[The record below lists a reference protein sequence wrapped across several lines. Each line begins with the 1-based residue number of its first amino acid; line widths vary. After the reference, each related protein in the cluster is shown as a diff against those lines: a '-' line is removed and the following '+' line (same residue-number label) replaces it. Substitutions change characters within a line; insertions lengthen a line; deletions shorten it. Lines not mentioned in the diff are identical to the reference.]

1 MKLSLNP
8 NYIKSSNFIFISVG
22 LGVINFLLSSDILS
36 SKSTTIIGIISLSLL
51 FIVGLLVR
59 FQISWIKYLLLALI
73 LIGFNSFPSLIK
85 EELTTHP
92 INAIFTIL
100 QAITLIYATILL
112 FFKWFLNK
120 KIKPKFKQDK

>member
-22 LGVINFLLSSDILS
+22 LGLINFLLSPHILS
-36 SKSTTIIGIISLSLL
+36 SKSAMIVSIITLSLL
-51 FIVGLLVR
+51 FIAGLLVR

-73 LIGFNSFPSLIK
+73 LIGFNSLPSLIK

-112 FFKWFLNK
+112 FFKWFLYKRNK
-120 KIKPKFKQDK
+120 

>member
-22 LGVINFLLSSDILS
+22 LGLINFLLSPHILS
-36 SKSTTIIGIISLSLL
+36 SKSAMILSIITLSLL
-51 FIVGLLVR
+51 FIAGLLVR

-73 LIGFNSFPSLIK
+73 LIGFNSLPSLIK

-100 QAITLIYATILL
+100 QAITLIYATLLL
-112 FFKWFLNK
+112 FFKWFLYKRNK
-120 KIKPKFKQDK
+120 

>member
-22 LGVINFLLSSDILS
+22 LGLINFLLSPHILS
-36 SKSTTIIGIISLSLL
+36 SKSAMILSIITLSLL
-51 FIVGLLVR
+51 FIAGLLVR

-100 QAITLIYATILL
+100 QAITLIYATLLL
-112 FFKWFLNK
+112 FFKWFLYKRNK
-120 KIKPKFKQDK
+120 

>member
-8 NYIKSSNFIFISVG
+8 NYIRSSNFIFISVG

-59 FQISWIKYLLLALI
+59 FQITWVKYLLLALI
-73 LIGFNSFPSLIK
+73 LIAFNSLPAFIK
-85 EELTTHP
+85 EQLMTHP
-92 INAIFTIL
+92 LNAIFTIL
-100 QAITLIYATILL
+100 QSITLIYATILL
-112 FFKWFLNK
+112 FFKWFLYKRNK
-120 KIKPKFKQDK
+120 